1 MKVKVKNPKGLKT
14 YQGYTMTN
22 FQYMQQ
28 TYVGNTNLVAKTYL
42 FIELEAIQK
51 GHMVEIWS
59 RDDCEIYRFVLHHTN
74 AITKTEADRLC
85 RTALTILGI
94 K

>member
-1 MKVKVKNPKGLKT
+1 MKVKVKSSNGLKF
-14 YQGYTMTN
+14 YRGYTVSK
-22 FQYMQQ
+22 FQYK
-28 TYVGNTNLVAKTYL
+28 TYIGNTDIIAKPHIY
-42 FIELEAIQK
+42 IELEAIQK
-51 GHMVEIWS
+51 GHNVEIWS
-59 RDDCEIYRFVLHHTN
+59 KDDRVIYRFGLHHTN